1 MTATDRLDIAELFAR
16 LAHLLDN
23 NDVDNLDTVYTE
35 DVEVHSPRGGE
46 LHGLAAATEY
56 LRDSQVVTERTHH
69 VNTDILI
76 TLDGDQAEASA
87 NQLVHFFREG
97 EPPHQKSGLHT
108 TYTAVRTP
116 KGWRFR
122 TARITLAWTEKN

>member
-1 MTATDRLDIAELFAR
+1 MTATDRLDIAELLTR

-23 NDVDNLDTVYTE
+23 NDVDELDTVYTE

-46 LHGLAAATEY
+46 LHGLSAVTKYVRE
-56 LRDSQVVTERTHH
+56 SQVATERTHH
-69 VNTDILI
+69 MNTDILI

-97 EPPHQKSGLHT
+97 EAPHQKSGLHT
-108 TYTAVRTP
+108 SYTAVRTP
-116 KGWRFR
+116 AGWRFR
-122 TARITLAWTEKN
+122 KARITLAWTEKN